1 MRSVNRA
8 ALAAD
13 RRITGLSSP
22 VLAALVAEVGPQWQA
37 RQDAKLADRPH
48 RLRAVGA
55 GAEHKLIF
63 VDRLLATLVHRRHGV
78 THDVLAARFGV
89 HRSTVTRAIGE
100 VRPLL
105 AARGCTVEDGVRLRT
120 VADVVAYLGAVPQ
133 RAVLD
138 ATDVRV
144 RRPAAHRPGRKRFV
158 SAKHRQHTAK
168 AMVLTDARGQLLFV
182 GEVRP
187 GSTHDLT
194 QVRQS
199 GLVELL
205 RGRGRSGRGD
215 VEILAD
221 KGYQGLQRQSDFA
234 VRTPMPTRAW
244 TRRPI
249 PEWLVAE
256 HDHARHAHSSARMAV
271 EHGIAHLKN
280 WRVLARHL
288 GRREVVDDNFRA
300 VAGLASSQQRA
311 TRPQQRRRP
320 GEPLALPAGPAAA

>member
-1 MRSVNRA
+1 M
-8 ALAAD
+8 
-13 RRITGLSSP
+13 
-22 VLAALVAEVGPQWQA
+22 
-37 RQDAKLADRPH
+37 ADRP
-48 RLRAVGA
+48 RRRRAVGA
-55 GAEHKLIF
+55 GAKHKLVF
-63 VDRLLATLVHRRHGV
+63 VDRLLATLVHLRHGV
-78 THDVLAARFGV
+78 THDVLAAWFGV
-89 HRSTVTRAIGE
+89 HRSTVTRAIGD

-105 AARGCTVEDGVRLRT
+105 AERGCTVEGGLRLRT

-144 RRPAAHRPGRKRFV
+144 RRPQAHRPGRKRFV

-168 AMVLTDARGQLLFV
+168 AMVLTDARGQLLFC

-194 QVRQS
+194 QVRSS

-205 RGRGRSGRGD
+205 HGRGRSGSGD

-221 KGYQGLQRQSDFA
+221 KGYQGLQRQTDFV
-234 VRTPMPTRAW
+234 VRTPMPTRAK
-244 TRRPI
+244 TRWPI
-249 PEWLVAE
+249 SDELAAV
-256 HDHARHAHSSARMAV
+256 HDHARFAHSSARMPV

-288 GRREVVDDNFRA
+288 GRREVVDETFRA

-311 TRPQQRRRP
+311 TRPQRRP